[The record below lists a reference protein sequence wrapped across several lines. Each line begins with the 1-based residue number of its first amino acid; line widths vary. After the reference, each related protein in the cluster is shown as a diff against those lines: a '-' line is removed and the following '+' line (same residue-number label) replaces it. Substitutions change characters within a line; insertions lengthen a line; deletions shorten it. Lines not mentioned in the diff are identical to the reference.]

1 MTIFGPGSSFLF
13 CREIKKGFGYRHQ
26 CLGSNFRISTDGALA
41 CDSCGKIYESFEALQ
56 TASMVDTEQSLFE
69 ERLAVNG

>member
-13 CREIKKGFGYRHQ
+13 CREIKKGFGYKHP
-26 CLGSNFRISTDGALA
+26 CLGSNFRISADGTLA

-56 TASMVDTEQSLFE
+56 NANRVDTEQMLFE